1 MRYRKIV
8 SRKSTAKQVAVW
20 LSYSALSTGRN
31 SNTRPRSC
39 RFRNE
44 YSEVSRMPEQV
55 VTEQVSQELLL
66 GLYRKMLELRLFEL
80 KVQELYR
87 NARLPGFVHLYV
99 GEEAV
104 GVGVSSNLE
113 MRDLV
118 FSTHRGHGHALAKGV
133 PAGVVLAELWGKTTG
148 SSGGRG
154 GSMHM
159 YAPEYGFMGTNGIVG
174 APIPLATGAALSAKL
189 EKKGRV
195 IISFFGDGAV
205 NSGSFHE
212 AVNLGAVW
220 NLPVIYVCENNL
232 YATEMSFVRATKN
245 TSVASRAAA
254 YGMTGIAVDGQDVV
268 AVYEAARA
276 AIERAREDGGPT
288 LIECKTYRYVGHHE
302 GDPGTD
308 YRTREEVQQWK
319 QRDPVKLARKR
330 LLDDGASEAA
340 LQAIDQEVE
349 QLIEQAVEFAEN
361 SPEPA
366 ASSVNDHVF

>member
-1 MRYRKIV
+1 MTERV
-8 SRKSTAKQVAVW
+8 
-20 LSYSALSTGRN
+20 LD
-31 SNTRPRSC
+31 
-39 RFRNE
+39 
-44 YSEVSRMPEQV
+44 EQLD
-55 VTEQVSQELLL
+55 QKLLL
-66 GLYRKMLELRLFEL
+66 NYYKKMLELRLFEL

-104 GVGVSSNLE
+104 AVGVCSNLE
-113 MRDLV
+113 LADLV

-174 APIPLATGAALSAKL
+174 APIPLATGGALSAKL
-189 EKKGRV
+189 RKKGQV
-195 IISFFGDGAV
+195 VVSFFGEGAV

-212 AVNLGAVW
+212 AVNLGSVW
-220 NLPVIYVCENNL
+220 NLPVVYVCENNL
-232 YATEMSFVRATKN
+232 YATEMAFKRATKN

-254 YGMTGIAVDGQDVV
+254 YGMTGVEVDGQDVM
-268 AVYEAARA
+268 AVHAAAKEA
-276 AIERAREDGGPT
+276 ILRAREDDGPT

-308 YRTREEVQQWK
+308 YRTRDEVQQWK
-319 QRDPVKLARKR
+319 QNDPVKRARK
-330 LLDDGASEAA
+330 LLSELGESDSKLAA
-340 LQAIDQEVE
+340 ADLEIE
-349 QLIEQAVEFAEN
+349 QLIDKAVDFAEKGV
-361 SPEPA
+361 EPSA
-366 ASSVNDHVF
+366 DSVAEHVF

>member
-1 MRYRKIV
+1 
-8 SRKSTAKQVAVW
+8 
-20 LSYSALSTGRN
+20 L
-31 SNTRPRSC
+31 
-39 RFRNE
+39 
-44 YSEVSRMPEQV
+44 
-55 VTEQVSQELLL
+55 TEQVDQKLLL
-66 GLYRKMLELRLFEL
+66 NHYKKMLELRLFEL

-87 NARLPGFVHLYV
+87 NGRLPGFVHLYV

-104 GVGVSSNLE
+104 AVGVCSNLE
-113 MRDLV
+113 TADLI

-133 PAGVVLAELWGKTTG
+133 PAEVVLAELWGKTTG

-189 EKKGRV
+189 RKRGQV
-195 IISFFGDGAV
+195 VVCFFGDGAV

-212 AVNLGAVW
+212 SVNMGSVW
-220 NLPVIYVCENNL
+220 DLPIVYVCENNL
-232 YATEMSFVRATKN
+232 YATEMAFQRATKN

-254 YGMTGIAVDGQDVV
+254 YGMSGVAVDGQDVV
-268 AVYEAARA
+268 AVHEAAQA
-276 AIERAREDGGPT
+276 AISRARKDGGPT

-308 YRTREEVQQWK
+308 YRTRDEVQEWK
-319 QRDPVKLARKR
+319 RKDPVKLARKR
-330 LLDDGASEAA
+330 LLDSGVEESK
-340 LQAIDQEVE
+340 LQAIDLEVE
-349 QLIEQAVEFAEN
+349 QLIDQAVEFAEK

-366 ASSVNDHVF
+366 AASVNDHVF

>member
-1 MRYRKIV
+1 MTERV
-8 SRKSTAKQVAVW
+8 
-20 LSYSALSTGRN
+20 L
-31 SNTRPRSC
+31 
-39 RFRNE
+39 
-44 YSEVSRMPEQV
+44 
-55 VTEQVSQELLL
+55 TEQIDQALLL
-66 GLYRKMLELRLFEL
+66 NHYKKMLELRLFEL

-87 NARLPGFVHLYV
+87 NGRLPGFVHLYV

-104 GVGVSSNLE
+104 AVGVCSNLE
-113 MRDLV
+113 TADLI

-174 APIPLATGAALSAKL
+174 APIPLATGAALSSKL
-189 EKKGRV
+189 RKHGQV
-195 IISFFGDGAV
+195 VVCFFGDGAV

-212 AVNLGAVW
+212 SVNLGAVW
-220 NLPVIYVCENNL
+220 DLPVVYVCENNL
-232 YATEMSFVRATKN
+232 YATEMAFQRATKN

-254 YGMTGIAVDGQDVV
+254 YGMSGVAVDGQDVV
-268 AVYEAARA
+268 AVHEVAQA
-276 AIERAREDGGPT
+276 AISRARQDGGPT

-308 YRTREEVQQWK
+308 YRTRDEVQQWK
-319 QRDPVKLARKR
+319 QQDPVKLARKR
-330 LLDDGASEAA
+330 LLESGADENKLKAVD
-340 LQAIDQEVE
+340 LEVE
-349 QLIEQAVEFAEN
+349 QLIDQAVEFAEK

-366 ASSVNDHVF
+366 AASVNEHVF

>member
-1 MRYRKIV
+1 M
-8 SRKSTAKQVAVW
+8 S
-20 LSYSALSTGRN
+20 GR
-31 SNTRPRSC
+31 S
-39 RFRNE
+39 
-44 YSEVSRMPEQV
+44 
-55 VTEQVSQELLL
+55 VTEHISLELLL
-66 GLYRKMLELRLFEL
+66 TYYKKLLELRLFEV

-104 GVGVSSNLE
+104 AVGVCSNLE
-113 MRDLV
+113 RSDLV

-133 PAGVVLAELWGKTTG
+133 PSRIVLAELWGKVTG

-174 APIPLATGAALSAKL
+174 APIPLATGAALSAKMR
-189 EKKGRV
+189 KKQQV
-195 IISFFGDGAV
+195 VVCFFGDGAV

-212 AVNLGAVW
+212 AVNMGAVW
-220 NLPVIYVCENNL
+220 NLPVVYVCENNL
-232 YATEMSFVRATKN
+232 YATEMAFLRATKN

-254 YGMTGIAVDGQDVV
+254 YGLPGVEVDGQDVV
-268 AVYEAARA
+268 AVHEVASEAIR
-276 AIERAREDGGPT
+276 RAREDGGPT

-308 YRTREEVQQWK
+308 YRTRDEVQQWK
-319 QRDPVKLARKR
+319 QKDPVKIARKL
-330 LLDDGASEAA
+330 LLDSGGANESTLNAA
-340 LQAIDQEVE
+340 DQEVE
-349 QLIEQAVEFAEN
+349 RLIDDAVEFAEK

-366 ASSVNDHVF
+366 ADSVNDHVF

>member
-1 MRYRKIV
+1 MTERV
-8 SRKSTAKQVAVW
+8 
-20 LSYSALSTGRN
+20 LD
-31 SNTRPRSC
+31 
-39 RFRNE
+39 
-44 YSEVSRMPEQV
+44 EQLD
-55 VTEQVSQELLL
+55 QKLLL
-66 GLYRKMLELRLFEL
+66 NYYKKMLELRLFEL

-104 GVGVSSNLE
+104 AVGVCSNLE
-113 MRDLV
+113 PADLV

-174 APIPLATGAALSAKL
+174 APIPLATGGALSAKL
-189 EKKGRV
+189 RKKGQV
-195 IISFFGDGAV
+195 VVSFFGEGAV

-212 AVNLGAVW
+212 AVNLGSVW
-220 NLPVIYVCENNL
+220 NLPVVYVCENNL
-232 YATEMSFVRATKN
+232 YATEMAFKRATKN

-254 YGMTGIAVDGQDVV
+254 YGMTGVEVDGQDVM
-268 AVYEAARA
+268 AVHAAAKA
-276 AIERAREDGGPT
+276 AILRAREDNGPT

-308 YRTREEVQQWK
+308 YRTRDEVQQWK
-319 QRDPVKLARKR
+319 QNDPVKRARK
-330 LLDDGASEAA
+330 LLSELGESDSKLAA
-340 LQAIDQEVE
+340 ADLEIE
-349 QLIEQAVEFAEN
+349 QLIDQAVDFADKGV
-361 SPEPA
+361 EPSA
-366 ASSVNDHVF
+366 DSVAEHVF

>member
-1 MRYRKIV
+1 MSEPV
-8 SRKSTAKQVAVW
+8 
-20 LSYSALSTGRN
+20 LSEQI
-31 SNTRPRSC
+31 SND
-39 RFRNE
+39 
-44 YSEVSRMPEQV
+44 
-55 VTEQVSQELLL
+55 LLL
-66 GLYRKMLELRLFEL
+66 NYYKKMLELRLFEL

-104 GVGVSSNLE
+104 AVGVCSHLE
-113 MRDLV
+113 TPDMV

-133 PAGVVLAELWGKTTG
+133 PASIVLAELWGKATG

-189 EKKGRV
+189 KKQSQV
-195 IISFFGDGAV
+195 VVCFFGDGAV

-232 YATEMSFVRATKN
+232 YATEMAFLRATKN

-254 YGMTGIAVDGQDVV
+254 YGMLGVEVDGQDVV
-268 AVYEAARA
+268 AVHEAAQA
-276 AIERAREDGGPT
+276 AIQRARNDGGPT

-308 YRTREEVQQWK
+308 YRTREEVQHWK
-319 QRDPVKLARKR
+319 QQDPVKLARKR
-330 LLDDGASEAA
+330 LLASGVDENK
-340 LQAIDQEVE
+340 LQAADQEIE
-349 QLIEQAVEFAEN
+349 LLIDEAVTFAEN
-361 SPEPA
+361 SPEPSA
-366 ASSVNDHVF
+366 ESVNEHVF

>member
-1 MRYRKIV
+1 M
-8 SRKSTAKQVAVW
+8 S
-20 LSYSALSTGRN
+20 
-31 SNTRPRSC
+31 
-39 RFRNE
+39 
-44 YSEVSRMPEQV
+44 EQV
-55 VTEQVSQELLL
+55 LTEQVDQKLLSNY
-66 GLYRKMLELRLFEL
+66 YRKMLELRLFEL

-87 NARLPGFVHLYV
+87 NGRLPGFVHLYV

-104 GVGVSSNLE
+104 AVGVCSNLE
-113 MRDLV
+113 TADLI

-133 PAGVVLAELWGKTTG
+133 PAEVVLAELWGKTTG

-189 EKKGRV
+189 RKRGQV
-195 IISFFGDGAV
+195 VVCFFGDGAV

-212 AVNLGAVW
+212 SVNMGSVW
-220 NLPVIYVCENNL
+220 DLPIVYVCENNL
-232 YATEMSFVRATKN
+232 YATEMAFQRATKN

-254 YGMTGIAVDGQDVV
+254 YGMSGVAVDGQDVV
-268 AVYEAARA
+268 AVHEAAQA
-276 AIERAREDGGPT
+276 AISRARKDGGPT

-308 YRTREEVQQWK
+308 YRTRDEVQEWK
-319 QRDPVKLARKR
+319 RKDPVKLARKR
-330 LLDDGASEAA
+330 LLDSGVEESK
-340 LQAIDQEVE
+340 LQAIDLEVE
-349 QLIEQAVEFAEN
+349 QLIDQAVEFAEK

-366 ASSVNDHVF
+366 AASVNDHVF